1 MSRPFDRRRFLRQ
14 GALTAVALAAGPS
27 LITACSADGST
38 ASPKTGAASGT
49 PRTGGTLRAAFVG
62 GGASETLD
70 FFNGPTPM
78 DLVRARAWHA
88 TLGNLDPAAEDGV
101 RYGVLEGI
109 DVSED
114 LSTYTLR
121 LRRDVRFTDGSTL
134 TSADVLHSLATLA
147 AGSTLP
153 VYRMA
158 SLNFDLAR
166 AKADGDLKVILPTV
180 RPIADGRLILC
191 QGNFLV
197 VKDGTKQFATGMPT
211 CGPFTLTEFTAGQGA
226 AFTRND
232 DYYGAALGQGPR
244 LAGLELRSIA
254 DSDARAGALT
264 SGEVDFVHD
273 LSPVTAR
280 TLSAH
285 EKFDLVSSKSP
296 YLVGLSFRMN
306 MNVKPFDD
314 ERVREAFKLA
324 ADREAMVRT
333 VFYGNATVGNDL
345 PSMGFP
351 DYVQG
356 LAQRAHDPDKA
367 RSLLR
372 AAGAEGMEIVLTT
385 GPETPG
391 MVEVATLYVEDLKK
405 IGVKA
410 SLKELPAGQLFADFA
425 AYTQLPLAASYQVPV
440 PALSTYQIGTAGGA
454 PSAFGWKRPD
464 VDALVSKS
472 RAQSDPAEAKRIGSE
487 AQKEQWEDGNTVL
500 PVFKPYVNA
509 QAKGVTGIQDDL
521 FEQFPGFSRAALT

>member
-1 MSRPFDRRRFLRQ
+1 M
-14 GALTAVALAAGPS
+14 ALAAGPG

-38 ASPKTGAASGT
+38 ASPKSAAASGT
-49 PRTGGTLRAAFVG
+49 PRAGGTLRAAFVG

-78 DLVRARAWHA
+78 DLVRARAWHG
-88 TLGNLDPAAEDGV
+88 TLGNLDPSAEDGV

-121 LRRDVRFTDGSTL
+121 LRPGVRFTDGSTL
-134 TSADVLHSLATLA
+134 TSADVLHSLVTLA
-147 AGSTLP
+147 AGSKLP

-158 SLNFDLAR
+158 SSNFDLAR
-166 AKADGDLKVILPTV
+166 AKADGDLKVVLPTA
-180 RPIADGRLILC
+180 RPIADGRLLLC

-197 VKDGTKQFATGMPT
+197 VKNGTRQFTTGMPT
-211 CGPFTLTEFTAGQGA
+211 CGPFTLTAFTAGQGA

-232 DYYGAALGQGPR
+232 DYYGAVLGQGPH

-264 SGEVDFVHD
+264 SREVDFAHD

-280 TLSAH
+280 TLSAD
-285 EKFDLVSSKSP
+285 EKFDLVPSKSP

-324 ADREAMVRT
+324 ADREAMVST

-351 DYVQG
+351 DYVEG
-356 LAQRAHDPDKA
+356 LAQRAHDPEKA
-367 RSLLR
+367 RSLLK

-391 MVEVATLYVEDLKK
+391 MVEVATLYVENLKK
-405 IGVKA
+405 VGVKA
-410 SLKELPAGQLFADFA
+410 SLRELPPGQLFADFP
-425 AYTQLPLAASYQVPV
+425 AYAQLPLAASYQVPV
-440 PALSTYQIGTAGGA
+440 PALSTYQIATAGGA

-464 VDALVSKS
+464 VDALVSAS
-472 RAQSDPAEAKRIGSE
+472 RAQSDPAEAKRLGGE
-487 AQKEQWEDGNTVL
+487 AQKKQWEDGNTVI

-521 FEQFPGFSRAALT
+521 FEQFPGFSRATLT

>member
-14 GALTAVALAAGPS
+14 GALTAAALAAGPG

-38 ASPKTGAASGT
+38 ASPKAAAASGT
-49 PRTGGTLRAAFVG
+49 PRAGGTLRAAFVG

-70 FFNGPTPM
+70 FFNGPTPL
-78 DLVRARAWHA
+78 DLVRARAWHG

-101 RYGVLEGI
+101 RYGILKGI

-114 LSTYTLR
+114 LSTYTLH
-121 LRRDVRFTDGSTL
+121 LRPDVRFTDGSAL

-153 VYRMA
+153 VFRMA

-166 AKADGDLKVILPTV
+166 AKADGALKVILPTV

-197 VKDGTKQFATGMPT
+197 VKDGTKQFSTGMPS

-232 DYYGAALGQGPR
+232 DYYGAALGQGPH
-244 LAGLELRSIA
+244 LSGLELRSIA

-264 SGEVDFVHD
+264 SGEADFVHD

-280 TLSAH
+280 TLSAN
-285 EKFDLVSSKSP
+285 EKFDLVSSRSP

-351 DYVQG
+351 DYVEG

-367 RSLLR
+367 RSLLK

-405 IGVKA
+405 IGVRA

-425 AYTQLPLAASYQVPV
+425 AYTRLPLAASYQVPV

-472 RAQSDPAEAKRIGSE
+472 RAQSEPAEAKRIGTE